1 MMACRDVQDQLSLFS
16 DGLLSPEEHAAI
28 RTHVRQC
35 PDCGGVLADLERI
48 VTTARQL
55 GPVAPPEHVWL
66 QVAGS
71 VRLTGAHSDTAAAK
85 PVPVR
90 SPVWQW
96 IGLAAALVLIT
107 FGVWLFQGPAET
119 PPGSAATSA
128 SSGSNAAPEPG
139 AAVATA
145 GSLEAVNDQL
155 DLALDH
161 YSKAIAELEAIATSG
176 DDAMGVQVATAVKG
190 NLTAVDVAIAE
201 SRAALTTNPESE
213 PARDSLF
220 EALRR
225 KVTVLQAAA
234 SLINEMRQG
243 DSEGAARAAEEL
255 RKES

>member
-1 MMACRDVQDQLSLFS
+1 MTSCREVQEQLSLFS
-16 DGLLSPEEHAAI
+16 DGLLDPEEHAAI
-28 RTHVRQC
+28 RQHVRQC

-71 VRLTGAHSDTAAAK
+71 VRLTGAHSDAAAARV
-85 PVPVR
+85 VPAR

-96 IGLAAALVLIT
+96 IGLAASLVLIT
-107 FGVWLFQGPAET
+107 FAVWLFQAPTEV
-119 PPGSAATSA
+119 PPGSASATT
-128 SSGSNAAPEPG
+128 SSGANPTSGPEAV
-139 AAVATA
+139 AAV

-161 YSKAIAELEAIATSG
+161 YAKAIAELEAIATSG
-176 DDAMGVQVATAVKG
+176 DGVMDAQVATAVKG
-190 NLTAVDVAIAE
+190 NLTAVDVAISE
-201 SRAALTTNPESE
+201 SRAALSSNPESE